1 MDRNIILTI
10 LITSLI
16 WIIISIVIYVVAKKQ
31 TEKILLDANEQMRNS
46 HSDFT
51 KKLKNVLNE
60 KNSELRKTYDN
71 GYSDAQ
77 KNKELSVQIIP
88 WKEEI
93 DSSTLFKNKKS
104 VKVGYKHQLFS
115 NGMPCFEPHVTVV
128 EEITVDKLNEEN
140 INRVFTN
147 LELVMNNIPNT
158 GSVAVS
164 VLGNGKD
171 IASSLLNL
179 TKKKK

>member
-1 MDRNIILTI
+1 MEKDILIPI

-16 WIIISIVIYVVAKKQ
+16 WLIIVLIVYFQTKSR
-31 TEKILLDANEQMRNS
+31 TEKIFENTN
-46 HSDFT
+46 
-51 KKLKNVLNE
+51 KKLEGINFDFNKKLEKLLAE
-60 KNSELRKTYDN
+60 KNSELKASYEK
-71 GYSDAQ
+71 GYSDSEN
-77 KNKELSVQIIP
+77 KKELSVQIIP

-104 VKVGYKHQLFS
+104 IKVGYKHQLFS
-115 NGMPCFEPHVTVV
+115 NGMPCFEPHITVV
-128 EEITVDKLNEEN
+128 EELTVDKLNEEN
-140 INRVFTN
+140 INRAFNN

-158 GSVAVS
+158 GNVAVK

-171 IASSLLNL
+171 IAASLMNL